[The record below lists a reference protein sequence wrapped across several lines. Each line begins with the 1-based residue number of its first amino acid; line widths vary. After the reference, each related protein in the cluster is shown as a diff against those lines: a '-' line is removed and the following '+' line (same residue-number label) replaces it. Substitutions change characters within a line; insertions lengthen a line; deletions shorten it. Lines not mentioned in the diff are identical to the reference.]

1 MERWRPPG
9 PIVEVAA
16 ALLERIDDLGL
27 RLALRFRA
35 EIESYGTDALV
46 PFESIRISCTRN
58 LRLMV
63 RHFTSDVPIDTGPPR
78 ETGRIRAEQG
88 VPLAETL
95 HAYRIGFEF
104 LWSELVDEAHRHPAV
119 ADAMLVSLA
128 AQVWSMAGEYS
139 VAVAAAYRET
149 TSELILQ
156 REHERSV
163 LVEALFTGVIAD
175 PATLGEVSRTLGLS
189 PTGRYI
195 VVAADVPSPGRE
207 ALPGIEAA
215 LRVSRIPSAWRLLP
229 DQQIGVVSFPSDR
242 EAAVLKPLR
251 RRGARVGVSPAYEAL
266 PDTPQALHFARL
278 ALSGLRGR
286 ISGVAQFDD
295 NPLAMVVAAAPVE
308 AARMVRVRLG
318 PLLALPREERTRLL
332 ETLEHWYAAGGSAA
346 EAGRR
351 LYVHANTVRYR
362 IRRVEELTGRSLGDP
377 QAVLDLGAAVQ
388 ALPVLNGSAA
398 RPPVGSAGAHGT

>member
-1 MERWRPPG
+1 MTRSKPPQ
-9 PIVEVAA
+9 PIAEMAA
-16 ALLERIDDLGL
+16 VLLGRIDDLGL

-35 EIESYGTDALV
+35 EIESYGNDALI
-46 PFESIRISCTRN
+46 PFESIQTSCTKN

-63 RHFTSDVPIDTGPPR
+63 QHFTSDAPIDTGPPR
-78 ETGRIRAEQG
+78 ETGRIRAKQG

-95 HAYRIGFEF
+95 QAYRIGFEF
-104 LWSELVDEAHRHPAV
+104 LWSELVGEAHRHPEV

-149 TSELILQ
+149 TSELMLQ

-175 PATLGEVSRTLGLS
+175 PATLGEASRILGLP

-215 LRVSRIPSAWRLLP
+215 LRVSQIPSAWRLLP
-229 DQQIGVVSFPSDR
+229 DQQIGVLSFPSDR

-251 RRGARVGVSPAYEAL
+251 RRGARVGVSPPYEAL
-266 PDTPQALHFARL
+266 PETPQALRFARL
-278 ALSGLRGR
+278 ALAGLRGR
-286 ISGVAQFDD
+286 TSGVAQFDD
-295 NPLAMVVAAAPVE
+295 NPLAMLVAAAPVE
-308 AARMVRVRLG
+308 AERMVRVRLG

-332 ETLEHWYAAGGSAA
+332 ETLEHWYGSGGSAV
-346 EAGRR
+346 ETGRR

-362 IRRVEELTGRSLGDP
+362 IRRIEELTGRSLNDP

-388 ALPVLNGSAA
+388 ALPVLSETDTQ
-398 RPPVGSAGAHGT
+398 RSAGAK